1 MLPFDPS
8 LDALIDLAF
17 AEDLGSAGD
26 VTSLACVPA
35 GARAEARVVAKQD
48 GVIAGL
54 GPFVRVF
61 GRFDDDVSVRP
72 RVMDGDAV
80 SVGDVVITVSGSARS
95 LLIGERT
102 ALNFLQRLSGVAT
115 KTRQMVDALKA
126 HPQVRLVD
134 TRKTTP
140 GWRAL
145 EKAAVRAGGGH
156 NHRAGLYD
164 AVMIKE
170 NHIAASGGITEA
182 VKRARLQS
190 HHLMG
195 IEVETTNLDEV
206 QEALKAGA
214 DTIMLDNFD
223 DELTQRAVSVIH
235 EHSQSAGR
243 PVVIEASGNMTLERL
258 PAVAALGVDVISVGG
273 LTHSAA
279 ALDLSLLLELHASE
293 DGAARASGAP
303 RSAPPT
309 QVD

>member
-26 VTSLACVPA
+26 VTSLACVPPST
-35 GARAEARVVAKQD
+35 RAEARVVAKQD

-61 GRFDDDVSVRP
+61 GRFDEDVSVRP
-72 RVMDGDAV
+72 RVTDGDRV
-80 SVGDVVITVSGSARS
+80 RSGDVVITVSGYARS

-115 KTRQMVDALKA
+115 KTAQMVSALKG

-170 NHIAASGGITEA
+170 NHIVASGGITEA

-206 QEALKAGA
+206 KEALAAGA

-223 DELTQRAVSVIH
+223 NERTAEAVSVIH
-235 EHSQSAGR
+235 EHSQRTGR
-243 PVVIEASGNMTLERL
+243 PVVIEASGNMTLARL

-273 LTHSAA
+273 LTHSAP
-279 ALDLSLLLELHASE
+279 ALDLSLLLELRVGE
-293 DGAARASGAP
+293 DGAWSESGAP
-303 RSAPPT
+303 RSAHPT

>member
-26 VTSLACVPA
+26 VTSQACVPPT
-35 GARAEARVVAKQD
+35 ARAEARVVAKQE

-61 GRFDDDVSVRP
+61 GRFDDEVSVRP
-72 RVMDGDAV
+72 RVKDGDRVAG
-80 SVGDVVITVSGSARS
+80 GDVVITVSGSARS
-95 LLIGERT
+95 LLIAERT

-115 KTRQMVDALKA
+115 KTRQMVDALGDY
-126 HPQVRLVD
+126 PQVRLVD

-170 NHIAASGGITEA
+170 NHIAAAGSLTEA
-182 VKRARLQS
+182 VKRARVHS

-195 IEVETTNLDEV
+195 IEVETTDLQKV
-206 QEALKAGA
+206 QEALAAGA

-223 DELTQRAVSVIH
+223 NERTAEAMRVIH
-235 EHSQSAGR
+235 EHSQRTGR
-243 PVVIEASGNMTLERL
+243 PVVVEASGNMTLERV
-258 PAVAALGVDVISVGG
+258 PVVASLGVDVISVGA

-279 ALDLSLLLELHASE
+279 SLDLSLLLELSP
-293 DGAARASGAP
+293 SQVSSAP
-303 RSAPPT
+303 TSTPPT